1 MSNGVLKT
9 EPSPVPSIW
18 SLPAAIESR
27 IGATVGRQRAMV
39 ADGHLLL
46 LLHAV
51 PTDDEPERRG
61 VLVWRDPKGTWRGT
75 ERGNGPGLV
84 TDLIEAYDDAIDE
97 VEAKAD
103 SAETAQDWFGVI
115 QRIGPLH
122 RAAQHLQATLQSAR
136 TALPDVQAIINLRDR
151 AIEVERAAELVAQG
165 CEQSLRYALARQA
178 EQQAAAAREMAR
190 SAHRLN
196 ALMALCLPLTAVS
209 GMFGMNLRMGI
220 EPGPWAFWVVAG
232 TALVLGG
239 YVWRKFS
246 KPVAVK

>member
-9 EPSPVPSIW
+9 DPSPIPSVW
-18 SLPAAIESR
+18 SLPKAIEDR

-39 ADGHLLL
+39 AQGHLLL

-61 VLVWRDPKGTWRGT
+61 ILVWRDPTGAWRGT

-84 TDLIEAYDDAIDE
+84 ADVIEAYDDAIDE

-103 SAETAQDWFGVI
+103 VAETALDWFEII

-122 RAAQHLQATLQSAR
+122 RAAQHLQATLQAAR
-136 TALPDVQAIINLRDR
+136 TALPDVQALINLRDR

-165 CEQSLRYALARQA
+165 CEQSLRYALARRA
-178 EQQAAAAREMAR
+178 EEQAAASREMAR

-209 GMFGMNLRMGI
+209 GMFGMNLQMGI
-220 EPGPWAFWVVAG
+220 DPGPWAFWLTAG
-232 TALVLGG
+232 MALVLGS

-246 KPVAVK
+246 KPVVAK